1 MFKYYFTYEPSIPTG
16 IGFGQFSLTHGT
28 MLLLMAG
35 LIYYIVRYYIAATD
49 SRRRHMRWG
58 IAIAIWTMELFKDFY
73 LAVTGQWE
81 PSLLPLHL
89 CGFGLMMIAVDA
101 IHPNKTTREILY
113 SLTIWGAFAAE
124 IFPDWAYYPIMNQWA
139 LQSFL
144 IHALLIA
151 YPMMLMVSGEM
162 VPNWRELW
170 RPVLFLVVV
179 VPFVIW
185 VNGQLGTNFFFLN
198 VAAPG
203 SPLEPLQQAFGHGGL
218 YITVVLSLLALM
230 WVIMYTPWEIAKRR
244 KAAVAVTV

>member
-1 MFKYYFTYEPSIPTG
+1 
-16 IGFGQFSLTHGT
+16 
-28 MLLLMAG
+28 
-35 LIYYIVRYYIAATD
+35 
-49 SRRRHMRWG
+49 
-58 IAIAIWTMELFKDFY
+58 
-73 LAVTGQWE
+73 
-81 PSLLPLHL
+81 
-89 CGFGLMMIAVDA
+89 
-101 IHPNKTTREILY
+101 
-113 SLTIWGAFAAE
+113 
-124 IFPDWAYYPIMNQWA
+124 MNQWA

-144 IHALLIA
+144 IQALLIA

-218 YITVVLSLLALM
+218 YITVVLSLLALL